1 MTVARLGSGA
11 LDRFISRWPPLL
23 ASAIIYNRA
32 DSAKYRDRYS
42 SEVVGEN

>member
-1 MTVARLGSGA
+1 MMIARLGSDA
-11 LDRFISRWPPLL
+11 LDRFTSRWSSLL

-32 DSAKYRDRYS
+32 NSAKYRNRYS